1 MGGKTGQEFT
11 ARIELLAADT
21 GLRVPQV
28 KVFSLYPGTKSR
40 NDLNRKKS
48 PFTFVFYGKLERLSL
63 YPGTKSRNELNYKKS
78 PFSFVFYGKLER
90 LSLYPGTKSRNE
102 LNRRER
108 QRRIM
113 VMTCIIAPVPL

>member
-1 MGGKTGQEFT
+1 MANRTKYTVSQKTKLDAAWAAALRKTGQEFT

-48 PFTFVFYGKLERLSL
+48 PFTFVFYGKLEW
-63 YPGTKSRNELNYKKS
+63 
-78 PFSFVFYGKLER
+78 

-113 VMTCIIAPVPL
+113 LMTCIIAPVPL